1 MHEEPNDT
9 GRLLLGCLLYTAGSA
24 ILYVSPA
31 YLADL
36 GVRIGI
42 DEARMGALSAAENIG
57 IGLASLLAMWWSGR
71 IGYRRAA
78 MFGVL
83 ACLAGDAV
91 SFVSRDFRV
100 LLLARF
106 ATGLLGEGTLFVLAF
121 LVLASAR
128 NPDRALGFAL
138 TAVVLFG
145 SLVLGAASFLNRIP
159 GGTAMLLPLAA
170 IALAVLP
177 ALRWMPFPTPRIAE
191 ATDRPVA
198 RGGAGWRALIAVVA
212 MAVWFGAPGG
222 FWTFADAAA
231 ASRQVAAADIDTAL
245 AIGNA
250 VGLLGSVLA
259 AWQGNR
265 WGRAVPILAGTVGLC
280 LSVVAFHRSVEVA
293 ALAATLAAFNIFWNY
308 ATVYQMALVVALDR
322 TGRATAAISAAQV
335 FGFAAGG
342 FVSGFAIV
350 AAGYSA
356 LTAMVAVFA
365 LAGLLI
371 YSLCLRPRTSAAAEA
386 E

>member
-1 MHEEPNDT
+1 MPRESDDS

-36 GVRIGI
+36 GTRLGI
-42 DEARMGALSAAENIG
+42 DEAQMGELSAAENIG
-57 IGLASLLAMWWSGR
+57 IGLASLLAVWWNGR
-71 IGYRRAA
+71 VGRDMVAIL
-78 MFGVL
+78 GVFFC
-83 ACLAGDAV
+83 AAGDV
-91 SFVSRDFRV
+91 ISFFSHDIHV
-100 LLLARF
+100 LLLTRF
-106 ATGLLGEGTLFVLAF
+106 VTGLLGEGTLFVLAF
-121 LVLASAR
+121 MVLSTAA

-145 SLVLGAASFLNRIP
+145 SLVLGAGSILNDIP
-159 GGTAMLLPLAA
+159 DGCGLLLPLGFAA
-170 IALAVLP
+170 FAVLP
-177 ALRWMPFPTPRIAE
+177 ALRWMPVAVAPTEPVN
-191 ATDRPVA
+191 RPLA
-198 RGGAGWRALIAVVA
+198 GGVGNWRALIAVTA

-231 ASRQVAAADIDTAL
+231 ASRHVSAASIETAL
-245 AIGNA
+245 AIGNV

-265 WGRAVPILAGTVGLC
+265 RGRAVPILLGTLGLC
-280 LSVVAFHRSVEVA
+280 LSVAAFQLSNGIA

-308 ATVYQMALVVALDR
+308 ATVYQMALVVVLDR
-322 TGRATAAISAAQV
+322 TGRATAGISAAQV
-335 FGFAAGG
+335 LGFAAGG

-356 LTAMVAVFA
+356 LTVMVTLFAV
-365 LAGLLI
+365 AGVLLLG
-371 YSLCLRPRTSAAAEA
+371 LCLRPGARTVAPAE
-386 E
+386 

>member
-1 MHEEPNDT
+1 MPGEPKDI

-36 GVRIGI
+36 GVRFHL
-42 DEARMGALSAAENIG
+42 DEARMGALSAAENTG
-57 IGLASLLAMWWSGR
+57 IGLASLLAMWWNGR
-71 IGYRRAA
+71 IGYRKAA
-78 MFGVL
+78 ILGVL
-83 ACLAGDAV
+83 ACLAGDAI
-91 SFVSRDFRV
+91 SFVGRDFPV
-100 LLLARF
+100 ILIARF

-145 SLVLGAASFLNRIP
+145 SLVLAAAPFLNGIP

-177 ALRWMPFPTPRIAE
+177 ALRWMPAAAAATPV
-191 ATDRPVA
+191 TRPKG
-198 RGGAGWRALIAVVA
+198 GGAGNWRAPIAVVA

-231 ASRQVAAADIDTAL
+231 ASKQVSAEDIGTAL
-245 AIGNA
+245 AVGNA
-250 VGLLGSVLA
+250 VGLLGSLLA

-265 WGRAVPILAGTVGLC
+265 WGRVIPILAGTLCLC
-280 LSVVAFHRSVEVA
+280 LSVVAFQHSAQVA

-335 FGFAAGG
+335 LGFAAGG
-342 FVSGFAIV
+342 FISGFAIV
-350 AAGYSA
+350 AAGYPA
-356 LTAMVAVFA
+356 LTAIVTVFA
-365 LAGLLI
+365 LAGLLLLV
-371 YSLCLRPRTSAAAEA
+371 LCLRPRAAIAGAE
-386 E
+386 

>member
-1 MHEEPNDT
+1 MPRESDDT

-36 GVRIGI
+36 GVRLGI
-42 DEARMGALSAAENIG
+42 DEAQMGEVSAAENIG
-57 IGLASLLAMWWSGR
+57 IGLASLLAVWWSGR
-71 IGYRRAA
+71 VGRATVA
-78 MFGVL
+78 ILGVFF
-83 ACLAGDAV
+83 CVAGDAI
-91 SFVSRDFRV
+91 SFFSRDFH
-100 LLLARF
+100 LLLFTRF

-121 LVLASAR
+121 LVLSAVS

-145 SLVLGAASFLNRIP
+145 SLVLGAASVLNQIP
-159 GGTAMLLPLAA
+159 GGLLLPLAVA
-170 IALAVLP
+170 ALAVLP
-177 ALRWMPFPTPRIAE
+177 ALRWMPAAIAPAE
-191 ATDRPVA
+191 PANQPVA
-198 RGGAGWRALIAVVA
+198 DGAGNWRALIAVTA

-231 ASRQVAAADIDTAL
+231 ASRHVSAASIGTAL

-250 VGLLGSVLA
+250 IGLLGSVLA

-265 WGRAVPILAGTVGLC
+265 RGRSGPILLGTLGLC
-280 LSVVAFHRSVEVA
+280 LSVVAFQQSSQTI
-293 ALAATLAAFNIFWNY
+293 ALAATLAAFNVFWNY

-322 TGRATAAISAAQV
+322 TGRATAGISAAQV
-335 FGFAAGG
+335 LGFAAGG

-356 LTAMVAVFA
+356 LTVMVTVFA
-365 LAGLLI
+365 VAGVLL
-371 YSLCLRPRTSAAAEA
+371 LVPCLRPGARAVAQAE
-386 E
+386 

>member
-1 MHEEPNDT
+1 MPRDSDDT

-36 GVRIGI
+36 GTRLGI
-42 DEARMGALSAAENIG
+42 DEAQMGELSAAENIG
-57 IGLASLLAMWWSGR
+57 IGLASLLAVWWSGR
-71 IGYRRAA
+71 VGRDWAA
-78 MFGVL
+78 MLGVL
-83 ACLAGDAV
+83 ACVAGDTI
-91 SFVSRDFRV
+91 SFFSRDFHV
-100 LLLARF
+100 LLLTRF

-121 LVLASAR
+121 MVLSAVR

-145 SLVLGAASFLNRIP
+145 SLVLGAGSLLNDIP
-159 GGTAMLLPLAA
+159 GGSGLLPPLAVA
-170 IALAVLP
+170 ALAVLP
-177 ALRWMPFPTPRIAE
+177 AVRWMPA
-191 ATDRPVA
+191 AAAVASANRPVA
-198 RGGAGWRALIAVVA
+198 GGAGNWRALIAVTA

-231 ASRQVAAADIDTAL
+231 ASRHIPAASIETAL
-245 AIGNA
+245 AVGNV
-250 VGLLGSVLA
+250 VGLLGSALA

-265 WGRAVPILAGTVGLC
+265 RGRAGPILLGTLGLC
-280 LSVVAFHRSVEVA
+280 LSVAAFQRSNQIA

-308 ATVYQMALVVALDR
+308 ATVYQMALVVAMDR
-322 TGRATAAISAAQV
+322 TGRATAGISAAQV

-350 AAGYSA
+350 AAGYAA
-356 LTAMVAVFA
+356 LTVMVTVFA
-365 LAGLLI
+365 GAGVLLLAV
-371 YSLCLRPRTSAAAEA
+371 CLRPGARAVVQAE
-386 E
+386 

>member
-1 MHEEPNDT
+1 MRDESNDT

-36 GVRIGI
+36 GARFGI

-57 IGLASLLAMWWSGR
+57 IGLASFFAMWWNGR
-71 IGYRRAA
+71 VGYREAA

-83 ACLAGDAV
+83 ACLAGDAI
-91 SFVSRDFRV
+91 SFVSHNFAV

-121 LVLASAR
+121 LVLASVR

-145 SLVLGAASFLNRIP
+145 SLVLGAASFLNGIP

-177 ALRWMPFPTPRIAE
+177 VLRWMPVATALAAE
-191 ATDRPVA
+191 AADRQSAPATD
-198 RGGAGWRALIAVVA
+198 GWRALLAVIA

-231 ASRQVAAADIDTAL
+231 ASRQVSPGDIDTAL

-250 VGLLGSVLA
+250 VGLLGSALA

-265 WGRAVPILAGTVGLC
+265 WGRGVPILAGTIGLC
-280 LSVVAFHRSVEVA
+280 LSVAAFHRSVEVV

-335 FGFAAGG
+335 LGFAAGG
-342 FVSGFAIV
+342 FLSGFAIV
-350 AAGYSA
+350 SAGYSA
-356 LTAMVAVFA
+356 LTAVVAVFA
-365 LAGLLI
+365 VAGVFLLA
-371 YSLCLRPRTSAAAEA
+371 LCFRACARVIAEA

>member
-1 MHEEPNDT
+1 MPRKSDDT

-36 GVRIGI
+36 GVRLGI
-42 DEARMGALSAAENIG
+42 DEAQMGEVSAAENIG
-57 IGLASLLAMWWSGR
+57 IGLASLLAVWWSGR
-71 IGYRRAA
+71 VGRGIVAIL
-78 MFGVL
+78 GVL
-83 ACLAGDAV
+83 GCVAGDAI
-91 SFVSRDFRV
+91 SFFSRDFH
-100 LLLARF
+100 LLLLTRF

-121 LVLASAR
+121 LVLSAAR

-145 SLVLGAASFLNRIP
+145 SLVLGAGSVLNDIP
-159 GGTAMLLPLAA
+159 GGSGLLLPLGAA
-170 IALAVLP
+170 ALAVLP
-177 ALRWMPFPTPRIAE
+177 ALRWMPAAVAPAE
-191 ATDRPVA
+191 PANQPA
-198 RGGAGWRALIAVVA
+198 AGGVGNWRALIAVMA

-231 ASRQVAAADIDTAL
+231 ALRHVSAASIGAAL
-245 AIGNA
+245 AIGNM
-250 VGLLGSVLA
+250 VGLLGSGLA

-265 WGRAVPILAGTVGLC
+265 RGRAGPILLGTLGLC
-280 LSVVAFHRSVEVA
+280 LSVAAFQRSDQVA

-335 FGFAAGG
+335 LGFAAGG

-356 LTAMVAVFA
+356 LTVMVTVFA
-365 LAGLLI
+365 VAGVLL
-371 YSLCLRPRTSAAAEA
+371 LVFCLRPGARAVAQAE
-386 E
+386 